1 MSLDRQLNHFLVGL
15 YQDIMDVEERALITD
30 RFSDISINDM
40 HIIEAIGIAEPKP
53 SSQVSKAL
61 GITMGTL
68 TKAVDAL
75 TRKGYVR
82 RERSE
87 EDKRVVLLSLY
98 EKGRIAYEHHAKF
111 HEDMVQAVIA
121 QLDPEESAVLE
132 KTLSSL
138 QDYFKSE

>member
-1 MSLDRQLNHFLVGL
+1 MSLDRQLNHLLVGL
-15 YQDIMDVEERALITD
+15 YQEIMDVEEKSLITD
-30 RFSDISINDM
+30 QFSDISINDM
-40 HIIEAIGIAEPKP
+40 HIIEAIGLSEPKP